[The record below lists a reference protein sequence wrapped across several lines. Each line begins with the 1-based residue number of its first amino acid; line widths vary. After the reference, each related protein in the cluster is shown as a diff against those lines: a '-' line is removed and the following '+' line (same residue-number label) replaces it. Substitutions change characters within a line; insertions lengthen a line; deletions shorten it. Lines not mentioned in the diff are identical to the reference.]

1 MSTQVGT
8 MQMTNKTIRIRGH
21 VRDDLCVEIQ
31 CMMFDGVIDVQI
43 SPPFPTREIAEKEL
57 REAVKA
63 YMMTMSLNFGHKA
76 LVIVEP
82 GKFEKQADVVN

>member
-1 MSTQVGT
+1 MP
-8 MQMTNKTIRIRGH
+8 NKTIRIRGH
-21 VRDDLCVEIQ
+21 IRDDLCVVIQ
-31 CMMFDGVIDVQI
+31 CMMFDGDIDTQV

-57 REAVKA
+57 RDAVKS

-82 GKFEKQADVVN
+82 GKFDEPADVVN